1 MIPVASYRLA
11 SKHGLWLLY
20 LTGFVITASQ
30 QILAPLIPIYFKE
43 AVGASLEV
51 VGLLV
56 ALLFLSSAAGKILI
70 TLYLRR
76 NIPTMLLIG
85 CVLLA
90 SSPILYL
97 ITRSQTLIG
106 SVRILHGLGFSL
118 FATAGLSLA
127 SLIPSA
133 DKDKSIGHYTLAL
146 SLGLMV
152 GPGVGSIGV
161 RYLGFRSAFL
171 LSSAAGTIASI
182 SSLIVKAG
190 FRNEASPDRSGTPLG
205 DAFKVF
211 RSKLFQTAFL
221 CYLSFSIFY
230 GAIIAYA
237 PIHLKVTYGLEAD
250 IVSLIFFLYFLVTV
264 ISRFLIPRF
273 LSTLK
278 PLGTLLLG
286 FVSVI
291 TAAMLIYLLRDPLSV
306 AAGLVMV
313 GLSHGI
319 IFPSAAIIV
328 SGEAV
333 SPSTLPA
340 ANAVYLLGFDLGAML
355 GPISVSSIASSISI
369 PAAILTAAT
378 PAFFATP
385 LLAAYFRRTYRKGIN

>member
-11 SKHGLWLLY
+11 SKQGLWLLY
-20 LTGFVITASQ
+20 LTGFMITSSQ

-43 AVGASLEV
+43 EVGASLEV

-70 TLYLRR
+70 TLYLGR
-76 NIPTMLLIG
+76 NAPAMLLMG
-85 CVLLA
+85 CILLA

-97 ITRSQTLIG
+97 LTRSQTLIG
-106 SVRILHGLGFSL
+106 SIRILHGLGFSF

-127 SLIPSA
+127 SLIPST
-133 DKDKSIGHYTLAL
+133 DKDKSIGFYTLAL

-171 LSSAAGTIASI
+171 LSSAAGIIASI
-182 SSLIVKAG
+182 SSLIVRAG
-190 FRNEASPDRSGTPLG
+190 FRDEASYERSGTPLG
-205 DAFKVF
+205 DTFKVF

-221 CYLSFSIFY
+221 CHLSFSIFY

-237 PIHLKVTYGLEAD
+237 PIHLKAAYRFEAD

-273 LSTLK
+273 LSMLK

-286 FVSVI
+286 FVNAII
-291 TAAMLIYLLRDPLSV
+291 TAMLIYLLRDPLSV
-306 AAGLVMV
+306 AASLVMV

-328 SGEAV
+328 SGEAA

-355 GPISVSSIASSISI
+355 GPVSVSSIASSVSI
-369 PAAILTAAT
+369 PAAILTAAAPVFFVT
-378 PAFFATP
+378 PF
-385 LLAAYFRRTYRKGIN
+385 LAAYFRRTYRKGIN